1 MTQPLP
7 LLVENSLQIA
17 WDFLER
23 TGAIADPQETAEILL
38 GSIKTQILKGE
49 SRILMLSNK
58 AITAV
63 EQRRNAA

>member
-7 LLVENSLQIA
+7 LLIENSLQIA

-23 TGAIADPQETAEILL
+23 SGEIADPQQTAEILL

-49 SRILMLSNK
+49 SRTLMLSNK
-58 AITAV
+58 AI
-63 EQRRNAA
+63 AAFERHRKAA